1 MINSR
6 VYVRFTVFK
15 NQPLLLE
22 KPGLGAGKFT
32 SLLAMPLGAL
42 GLGNG
47 LALLRFLCPQ
57 MRINGLKK

>member
-6 VYVRFTVFK
+6 VFVRFLVFK
-15 NQPLLLE
+15 NKPQLLE
-22 KPGLGAGKFT
+22 KPGLGAGKFM

-47 LALLRFLCPQ
+47 LALLRFLWPRV
-57 MRINGLKK
+57 RITDSKG